1 MAKHRS
7 PGQAVH
13 GGTAARGWCGL
24 DAVDVVDVATPALP
38 VGLAGNYPNCC
49 G

>member
-1 MAKHRS
+1 MSRIAKRHS
-7 PGQAVH
+7 AGQAVH

-24 DAVDVVDVATPALP
+24 DVVDVATPVLP